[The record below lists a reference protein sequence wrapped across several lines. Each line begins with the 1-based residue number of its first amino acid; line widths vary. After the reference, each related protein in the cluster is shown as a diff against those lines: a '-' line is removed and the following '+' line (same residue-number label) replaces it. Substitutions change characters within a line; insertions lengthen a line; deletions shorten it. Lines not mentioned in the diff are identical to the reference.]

1 MDTGAHRIIKHARD
15 TLVDGFR
22 LSLNDLTRRPG
33 DPWTHALSED
43 QAVELDRIALALWR
57 VMCDDPAPP
66 ECQNCATALFQPTTG
81 RPRRFCSDACRSADA
96 RARAA
101 IER

>member
-1 MDTGAHRIIKHARD
+1 MDNGAHRIIKHARD

-22 LSLNDLTRRPG
+22 LGLNDLTRRPG

-43 QAVELDRIALALWR
+43 QAVEIDRIALALWLL
-57 VMCDDPAPP
+57 MTDDPAPP
-66 ECQNCATALFQPTTG
+66 ECQNCCTPLTQASTG

-96 RARAA
+96 RARALLA
-101 IER
+101 